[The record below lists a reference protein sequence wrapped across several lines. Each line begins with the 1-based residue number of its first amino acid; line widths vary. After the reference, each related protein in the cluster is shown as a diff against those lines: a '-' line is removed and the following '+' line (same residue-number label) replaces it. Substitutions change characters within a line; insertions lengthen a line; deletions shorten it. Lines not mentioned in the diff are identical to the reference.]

1 MKQAL
6 IRKYLEGESSCCE
19 ERELKRLLQ
28 NIPEGQR
35 NEEEQAI
42 LRLLSADAL
51 PEEEDIFDAD
61 LTAEYDHTVKRRR
74 IRRLL
79 PWAAAC
85 AASILALFFI
95 PHKPRPV
102 QNFPQ
107 PPATSSAEVVP
118 TPPSQPTEGADTP
131 APPSQQIKNDK
142 PRIVKVKV
150 KMKAKANPPACIE
163 QEPPLYETPS
173 PEEFAA
179 VEQQLARVIEERE
192 TMDAL
197 INEVITNTYQQTYSN
212 YTL

>member
-6 IRKYLEGESSCCE
+6 IRKYLEGESSCSE

-51 PEEEDIFDAD
+51 PKEEDIFDAD
-61 LTAEYDHTVKRRR
+61 FTAEYDRIVRRRR
-74 IRRLL
+74 IRRML
-79 PWAAAC
+79 PWTAAC

-95 PHKPRPV
+95 PHEPRPV
-102 QNFPQ
+102 QTLPQ
-107 PPATSSAEVVP
+107 PPATSSVEVVP
-118 TPPSQPTEGADTP
+118 TPPSQPTEEAVTP
-131 APPSQQIKNDK
+131 APPPQQVKNDK
-142 PRIVKVKV
+142 PRIVKVKAKV
-150 KMKAKANPPACIE
+150 KANPPVCIE

-173 PEEFAA
+173 PEEIAA
-179 VEQQLARVIEERE
+179 VEQQLTQVLEERE
-192 TMDAL
+192 MMDTL

>member
-6 IRKYLEGESSCCE
+6 IRKYLEGESSCSE

-28 NIPEGQR
+28 SLPEGQR
-35 NEEEQAI
+35 NEKEQAI
-42 LRLLSADAL
+42 LRLLSADPL

-61 LTAEYDHTVKRRR
+61 FTAEYDRAVKLRR
-74 IRRLL
+74 IRRML

-95 PHKPRPV
+95 PHKPRPA
-102 QNFPQ
+102 QTLPQ
-107 PPATSSAEVVP
+107 PPAISSVEVVP
-118 TPPSQPTEGADTP
+118 TPPSQPTEEAVTP
-131 APPSQQIKNDK
+131 APPPQQVKNDK
-142 PRIVKVKV
+142 PRIVKVK
-150 KMKAKANPPACIE
+150 AKANPPVCIE
-163 QEPPLYETPS
+163 QEPPRYETPS
-173 PEEFAA
+173 PEEIAA

-192 TMDAL
+192 MMDAL

>member
-6 IRKYLEGESSCCE
+6 IRKYLEGESSCNE

-28 NIPEGQR
+28 DIPEGQR
-35 NEEEQAI
+35 NEEELAI

-61 LTAEYDHTVKRRR
+61 FTAEYDRTVKRRR
-74 IRRLL
+74 IRRMI
-79 PWAAAC
+79 PRAAAC

-102 QNFPQ
+102 QSLPQ
-107 PPATSSAEVVP
+107 PPATSSVEVVP
-118 TPPSQPTEGADTP
+118 TPPSQPTEEAVTP
-131 APPSQQIKNDK
+131 APPPQQIKNDK
-142 PRIVKVKV
+142 PRMVKAKA
-150 KMKAKANPPACIE
+150 KAKANPPACIE

-173 PEEFAA
+173 PEEIAA

-192 TMDAL
+192 MMDAL

>member
-6 IRKYLEGESSCCE
+6 IRKYLEGESSCSE

-28 NIPEGQR
+28 DIPEGQR

-61 LTAEYDHTVKRRR
+61 FTAEYDHTVKRRR

-95 PHKPRPV
+95 PHKPRPA
-102 QNFPQ
+102 QTLPQ
-107 PPATSSAEVVP
+107 PPATSSVEIVP
-118 TPPSQPTEGADTP
+118 TPPSQPTEEAVIP
-131 APPSQQIKNDK
+131 APPPQQVKNDK
-142 PRIVKVKV
+142 PKIVKEKV
-150 KMKAKANPPACIE
+150 RVKAKANPPACIE

-173 PEEFAA
+173 PEEIAA
-179 VEQQLARVIEERE
+179 VEQQLTRVLEERE
-192 TMDAL
+192 MMDAL

>member
-6 IRKYLEGESSCCE
+6 IRKYLEGESSCSE

-61 LTAEYDHTVKRRR
+61 FTAEYDRIVRRHR
-74 IRRLL
+74 IRRML
-79 PWAAAC
+79 PWTAAC

-102 QNFPQ
+102 QTLPQ
-107 PPATSSAEVVP
+107 PPATSSVEVVP
-118 TPPSQPTEGADTP
+118 TPPSQPTEEAVTP
-131 APPSQQIKNDK
+131 APPPQQVKNDK
-142 PRIVKVKV
+142 PIIVKAKV
-150 KMKAKANPPACIE
+150 KANPPACIE

-173 PEEFAA
+173 PEEIAA
-179 VEQQLARVIEERE
+179 VEQQLTQVLEERE
-192 TMDAL
+192 MMDAL

>member
-6 IRKYLEGESSCCE
+6 IRKYLEGESSCSE

-61 LTAEYDHTVKRRR
+61 FTAEYDRTVRRHR
-74 IRRLL
+74 IRRML
-79 PWAAAC
+79 PWTAAC

-102 QNFPQ
+102 QNLPQ
-107 PPATSSAEVVP
+107 PPATSSVEVAP
-118 TPPSQPTEGADTP
+118 TPPSQPTEEAVTP
-131 APPSQQIKNDK
+131 APPPLQVKNDK
-142 PRIVKVKV
+142 PRIVKVK
-150 KMKAKANPPACIE
+150 AKANPPVCIE

-173 PEEFAA
+173 PEEIAA
-179 VEQQLARVIEERE
+179 VEQQLTRVLEERKM
-192 TMDAL
+192 TDAL

>member
-6 IRKYLEGESSCCE
+6 IRKYLEGESSCSE

-28 NIPEGQR
+28 DIPEGQR

-61 LTAEYDHTVKRRR
+61 FTAEYDRIVRRHR
-74 IRRLL
+74 IRRML
-79 PWAAAC
+79 PRAAAC

-102 QNFPQ
+102 QNLPQ
-107 PPATSSAEVVP
+107 PPATSSVEVVP
-118 TPPSQPTEGADTP
+118 TPPSQPTEEAVTP
-131 APPSQQIKNDK
+131 APPPLQVKNDK
-142 PRIVKVKV
+142 PRIVKVK
-150 KMKAKANPPACIE
+150 AKANPPVCIE

-173 PEEFAA
+173 PEEIAA
-179 VEQQLARVIEERE
+179 VEQQLTQVLEERE
-192 TMDAL
+192 MMDAL

>member
-1 MKQAL
+1 MKQTL
-6 IRKYLEGESSCCE
+6 IRKYLEGESSCSE

-28 NIPEGQR
+28 EIPADQR

-61 LTAEYDHTVKRRR
+61 FTAEYDRTVKRRR
-74 IRRLL
+74 IFRLL
-79 PWAAAC
+79 PWTAAC

-102 QNFPQ
+102 QTLRQ
-107 PPATSSAEVVP
+107 LPATSSVEVVP
-118 TPPSQPTEGADTP
+118 TPPSQPKEEAVITE
-131 APPSQQIKNDK
+131 PPTQQIKNDK
-142 PRIVKVKV
+142 PRIVEAKVKTN
-150 KMKAKANPPACIE
+150 ANPPACIE
-163 QEPPLYETPS
+163 QDSPLYETPS
-173 PEEFAA
+173 PEEIAA
-179 VEQQLARVIEERE
+179 VEQQLTRVLEERE
-192 TMDAL
+192 MMDAL

>member
-6 IRKYLEGESSCCE
+6 IRKYLEGESSCSE

-61 LTAEYDHTVKRRR
+61 FTAEYDRIVRRHR
-74 IRRLL
+74 IRRML
-79 PWAAAC
+79 PWTAAC

-102 QNFPQ
+102 QNLPQ
-107 PPATSSAEVVP
+107 PPATSSVEVAP
-118 TPPSQPTEGADTP
+118 TPPSQPTEEAVIT
-131 APPSQQIKNDK
+131 APPPQQVKNDK
-142 PRIVKVKV
+142 PIIV
-150 KMKAKANPPACIE
+150 KAKANPPVCIE

-173 PEEFAA
+173 PEEIAA
-179 VEQQLARVIEERE
+179 VEQQLTRVLEERE
-192 TMDAL
+192 MMDAL